1 MLLRGLRVV
10 DMGYWIA
17 GPAAAGLMSD
27 WGADVVKIE
36 PPSGDPMR
44 QFFRVAAGIE
54 LPSCPPFDLD
64 NRGKRS
70 VVLDLAKAEGRQ
82 LALELV
88 SRADVF
94 ITNYRHD
101 ALERLG
107 LDWETLARRAP
118 RLIYAHLTGYGQD
131 GPDKGRA
138 GYDIGAFWARA
149 GIAHLLA
156 QPGAEPVGS
165 RAGFGDHIT
174 ATHGLAGILAALY
187 AREKT
192 GQGQRVDACLLRS
205 GIYTVGF
212 DISQQLTFGVV
223 AQAGKREASI
233 VPTASSY
240 KAADERWIWLLGLEA
255 DRHWPRL
262 CEGLDLAE
270 LKDDPRFAN
279 ATARRENA
287 RELIRLLDERF
298 ATRPLEE
305 WLERFDAVDLWWA
318 PVNSPAEVVSD
329 AQALAAGV
337 IVDVPDGR
345 GGTQKSVGSP
355 VRFSGADVSPRDPV
369 PRLGEHTEAVL
380 AELGVTKSRIA
391 ELRASHVIP

>member
-1 MLLRGLRVV
+1 MLLQGLRVV
-10 DMGYWIA
+10 EMGFWVA
-17 GPAAAGLMSD
+17 APAAAGLMSD

-44 QFFRVAAGIE
+44 HFFRAAAGIE

-70 VVLDLAKAEGRQ
+70 VVLDLAKADGRA
-82 LALELV
+82 LALDLV

-107 LDWETLARRAP
+107 LDWETLARRAK

-165 RAGFGDHIT
+165 RAGLGDHVT
-174 ATHGLAGILAALY
+174 ASHGLAGILAALY

-223 AQAGKREASI
+223 AQAGKREESI
-233 VPTASSY
+233 IPTASSY
-240 KAADERWIWLLGLEA
+240 KASDERWIWLLGLEA

-262 CEGLDLAE
+262 CEGLGRAD
-270 LKDDPRFAN
+270 LKDDPRFAS

-287 RELIRLLDERF
+287 REMMRLLDEQF
-298 ATRPLEE
+298 AKRPLAE

-318 PVNSPAEVVSD
+318 PVNSPADVVSD
-329 AQALAAGV
+329 AQALASGA

-355 VRFSGADVSPRDPV
+355 VLFSGADVAPRDPV
-369 PRLGEHTEAVL
+369 PQLGEHTEAVL
-380 AELGVTKSRIA
+380 AELGLTKDRIA
-391 ELRASHVIP
+391 ELRASRVIP